1 MFLLDLQFVCPKCS
15 GRKQRNNRT
24 GSGAV
29 KSWAEIAH
37 AVFDAA
43 NGNGD
48 KVVPVSTADY
58 YASAEGPI
66 APRPVHSALD
76 LAKLEAV
83 GFYMPDWEEE
93 LGEYLKAL

>member
-58 YASAEGPI
+58 YAGAEGPI

-76 LAKLEAV
+76 LAKLEAA